1 MDILDKQKLRME
13 LARINKSH
21 AWLAR
26 RLGFSKQYLSELI
39 KKESTKHVEDI
50 AEILDTTKRSLI
62 K

>member
-1 MDILDKQKLRME
+1 METLDKQKLRME

-26 RLGFSKQYLSELI
+26 QLGFSRQYLNFLI
-39 KKESTKHVEDI
+39 KKESTKNIEDI
-50 AEILDTTKRSLI
+50 AQILDVTKQALI

>member
-1 MDILDKQKLRME
+1 METLDKQKLRME

-26 RLGFSKQYLSELI
+26 KLGFSKQYLSFLI
-39 KKESTKHVEDI
+39 KKESLKNIEDI
-50 AEILDTTKRSLI
+50 AEILDVTKRSLI